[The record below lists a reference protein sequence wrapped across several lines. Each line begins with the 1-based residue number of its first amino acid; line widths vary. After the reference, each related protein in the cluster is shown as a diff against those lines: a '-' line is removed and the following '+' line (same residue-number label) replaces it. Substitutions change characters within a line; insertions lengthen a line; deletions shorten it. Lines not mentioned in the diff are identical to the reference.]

1 MLSIVQNAKT
11 SLAKEVVKKRILAIS
26 EKDGISPEKIMATF
40 DVYDNKGNFRI
51 FLYNKDNLTTP
62 IREIE
67 LGELL

>member
-1 MLSIVQNAKT
+1 MFSIVQNAKT